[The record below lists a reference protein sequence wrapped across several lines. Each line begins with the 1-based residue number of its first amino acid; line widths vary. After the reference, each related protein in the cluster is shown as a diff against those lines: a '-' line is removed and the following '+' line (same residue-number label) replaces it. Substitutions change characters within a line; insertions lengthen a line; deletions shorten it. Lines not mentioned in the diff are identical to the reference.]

1 MFLYFECVR
10 VKHPENNRKHLTS
23 CALSR
28 QLQWPLLR
36 KNIPLL
42 FMGNLDNDLCDPMDD
57 TEYV

>member
-1 MFLYFECVR
+1 M
-10 VKHPENNRKHLTS
+10 KHPENNRKHLTS

-57 TEYV
+57 TEYA